1 MLRFVPFLAIS
12 ALFVL
17 CLLGLESVRWLR
29 AGAEILGVLVLLGL
43 YDFFQ
48 RRHTSWRNFPI
59 LAHIRWMAEELRPFF
74 RF

>member
-17 CLLGLESVRWLR
+17 CLLGLKSVPWLP
-29 AGAEILGVLVLLGL
+29 AGAAILGVLVLLGL

-48 RRHTSWRNFPI
+48 RRHTLWRNFPI